1 MTPFKRTPH
10 AVYDTKYHLV
20 WIPKYRKKIFSEI
33 YANRLKEVFHEIS
46 VQYEFETNTMEV
58 MSDHIHFF
66 LSAPPRYSP
75 AKTVNILKGVSSQ
88 IMFNDS
94 PELRR
99 NLWGAEL
106 CSDGYFVRTVG
117 DKATTEVIRRYIQ
130 YHKHEINISICL
142 KMIKCS
148 ALHGGVLS

>member
-1 MTPFKRTPH
+1 
-10 AVYDTKYHLV
+10 
-20 WIPKYRKKIFSEI
+20 
-33 YANRLKEVFHEIS
+33 
-46 VQYEFETNTMEV
+46 
-58 MSDHIHFF
+58 
-66 LSAPPRYSP
+66 
-75 AKTVNILKGVSSQ
+75 
-88 IMFNDS
+88 MFNDS

-99 NLWGAEL
+99 HLWGGEL

-148 ALHGGVLS
+148 ALQGGVLS